1 MFFPRPILI
10 LASIEDDKGQLQ
22 VSGNVDCY
30 QATGILDIA
39 CNLLKADRTVSLPES
54 EHDGCSLDSK
64 RDREDE
70 ERSNAN
76 KETLECI
83 LDRLF
88 GNASTDFDKQDVS
101 IPYEVSIV
109 EISNFHQSSK
119 EKGISSKRHV
129 YFILVER

>member
-1 MFFPRPILI
+1 M
-10 LASIEDDKGQLQ
+10 
-22 VSGNVDCY
+22 
-30 QATGILDIA
+30 
-39 CNLLKADRTVSLPES
+39 KADRTVGLPES
-54 EHDGCSLDSK
+54 EHDGCNLDSK
-64 RDREDE
+64 TAREDE

-88 GNASTDFDKQDVS
+88 GNGSTDFDKQDVS

-109 EISNFHQSSK
+109 EISNFSQSSK
-119 EKGISSKRHV
+119 EKGILSKRHV

>member
-1 MFFPRPILI
+1 MSR
-10 LASIEDDKGQLQ
+10 
-22 VSGNVDCY
+22 NVDCY

-39 CNLLKADRTVSLPES
+39 RNLLKADRTVSLPES
-54 EHDGCSLDSK
+54 EHDGCNLDSK
-64 RDREDE
+64 RAREDAK
-70 ERSNAN
+70 RSNAN

-109 EISNFHQSSK
+109 EISNFRQSSK
-119 EKGISSKRHV
+119 EKGILSKRHV

>member
-1 MFFPRPILI
+1 MFFSRLILI

-39 CNLLKADRTVSLPES
+39 CNLLKGDRTVGLPES
-54 EHDGCSLDSK
+54 EHDGCNLDSK
-64 RDREDE
+64 RAREDE
-70 ERSNAN
+70 ERSNSN

-88 GNASTDFDKQDVS
+88 GNSSTDFDKQDVS

-109 EISNFHQSSK
+109 EISNFRQSSK
-119 EKGISSKRHV
+119 EKGISSKRHI